1 MGHLDDVCHHHVEWL
16 REKEISTW
24 CGDPVLISQRI
35 NELINR
41 AGSLDLC
48 EGVAVLVIHGKHL
61 AVEHDLHVR
70 IAAGASGP
78 QLVGALNCN
87 LPELENWIFCKAGVI
102 TSTSESYVTENVC
115 WLAT

>member
-1 MGHLDDVCHHHVEWL
+1 MAARKGDQHLVRRSRVDLAAYH
-16 REKEISTW
+16 
-24 CGDPVLISQRI
+24 
-35 NELINR
+35 ELINR

-78 QLVGALNCN
+78 QLVGAAQL
-87 LPELENWIFCKAGVI
+87 
-102 TSTSESYVTENVC
+102 
-115 WLAT
+115 